1 MFKIYLGANIE
12 IVHSIC
18 SHEGHLTV
26 GVGVDAA
33 GDDELARGVDDPG
46 APGDLEVE
54 ADLLDG
60 PVLDVNIRSLSA
72 IFIDHLAPLDEDPVK
87 MINKTGSSNHAS
99 AWSKTCFSPSRLL
112 LHNLL

>member
-1 MFKIYLGANIE
+1 MYLGANIE
-12 IVHSIC
+12 IIHC
-18 SHEGHLTV
+18 MCAHEGHLTV
-26 GVGVDAA
+26 GVGVDTA
-33 GDDELARGVDDPG
+33 GYDELARGVDDPS

-60 PVLDVNIRSLSA
+60 PVLDVNIRSLTA
-72 IFIDHLAPLDEDPVK
+72 IFIDHLAPLDEDPAK
-87 MINKTGSSNHAS
+87 MINKTGSSDHAS